1 MAQEDFFKEIE
12 HREIPWGERVIW
24 VPIFYRD
31 VLSFGAF
38 FLASSERLKA
48 LLPSSRMHPYR
59 ITPWHGVLSVAAY
72 EFKDCDFGPYNE
84 VSISIPFTLDKAT
97 PMFTGLVRKGP
108 QEPKLYI
115 HHLPVTTEIALAAGV
130 EFAGYPKFLA
140 SIEFEQEADW
150 VTCRLAE
157 GERHIL
163 TLAGRKLDVED
174 APRSRAHVFTARN
187 GRLLRSETIL
197 SERGLA
203 VSRDS
208 SYVRLELG
216 DHPIAREL
224 EELDIGRMLAYQYA
238 PEYQTILTPV
248 IESVAL

>member
-1 MAQEDFFKEIE
+1 MTQEDFYNEIE

-31 VLSFGAF
+31 VMSFGAL

-48 LLPSSRMHPYR
+48 LLPSSRMFPYR
-59 ITPWHGVLSVAAY
+59 ITPWHGVLSVSVF
-72 EFKDCDFGPYNE
+72 EFRDCDFGPYNE

-97 PMFTGLVRKGP
+97 PMFTGIVRKGP
-108 QEPKLYI
+108 HEPQLYI

-140 SIEFEQEADW
+140 SIEFEREAEW
-150 VTCRLAE
+150 VTCRLAQ

-163 TLAGRKLDVED
+163 TLAGRKLDLQD
-174 APRSRAHVFTARN
+174 APRSRRHVFTMRN

-203 VSRDS
+203 VSRNAS
-208 SYVRLELG
+208 HVRLELG
-216 DHPIAREL
+216 DHPIAGECH
-224 EELDIGRMLAYQYA
+224 
-238 PEYQTILTPV
+238 
-248 IESVAL
+248 